1 MRDPSL
7 WRTLESAPQD
17 GTEVLV
23 FVDGHV
29 ATAADAEGQWWA
41 TVAGQR
47 TLEDGRALTLGTPTH
62 WRPLPPPPG
71 STELLQT

>member
-7 WRTLESAPQD
+7 WRQMDTAPQD

-29 ATAADAEGQWWA
+29 AVAASNGGRWYGM
-41 TVAGQR
+41 VAGK
-47 TLEDGRALTLGTPTH
+47 RADDSTGAVDLGTPTH

-71 STELLQT
+71 STELLHT